1 MRQSVLPVR
10 PWVALRVLALVALGV
25 FSAVASAQDVAP
37 ARVGADV
44 ETEPGASLDVYESDA
59 RLDRLVRPVAGQTP
73 NVSEH
78 AEQIVIGPNGVG
90 GLSRRYY
97 AEFTTTLLIDSP
109 GRYEFELTS
118 DDGSQ
123 LIIDDQIV
131 IDNDGLHAMV
141 TRLGAIRLEAG
152 PVPLKV
158 RYFQN
163 EGGQGLELGWRPPGA
178 TAHLPIP
185 LERMRTPAGLT
196 RVVSPGAKRF
206 IADGSPR
213 TPGDGSPLESVH
225 PMWDLKTLVPED
237 APEGFDLK
245 IAGMAYLGDGQ
256 LAIAVYD
263 PRNNGQ
269 IIKSPNGKVWLLRGV
284 DGDPEEVT
292 VSLAAEGFI
301 NPLGLLYHDGGL
313 FVAQRDEI
321 TRLDDADGD
330 GVFETRKTIASGW
343 ISNNYHHFTFGP
355 VFLDGYLYAT
365 LSTSIGMGG
374 QKLLKHWSFGTVP
387 NAAHRGSVMK
397 IDPKT
402 GDIEYIAG
410 GLRTPNGLFVHDGKL
425 FVGEN
430 QGAWMPSNK
439 LNHLQPG
446 RFYGHYN
453 GNALTEA
460 YPDGAPPADFADQPL
475 TPPAVYLPQGEIAN
489 SPTDG
494 VTIPYGP
501 FAGQILMSD
510 VKHGGLRR
518 IALEEVEG
526 ELQGV
531 AFRHSQGFNAGLNR
545 LAFGEN
551 GELYVGGI
559 GERKSWSWRGTT
571 AGLQRLEPTGDT
583 STFEYKDITATPDGL
598 LIRFTHPVDPDMAG
612 DLYRYQVQQWRY
624 RPTSAYGGP
633 KFDRE
638 SLAVSAAEV
647 ADDGLS
653 VRLTLPGMK
662 SGRVIYLNFKAK
674 SSAGQPI
681 WSPEA
686 WYTMN
691 RIPGQPE
698 MAPEIP
704 LVRMLLF
711 TKTAGHRHANIP
723 DGVKA
728 IRILC
733 SRLGIDLIHTAD
745 ARLFN
750 DEDLA
755 KFDLVMFFNT
765 TGDILNDEQQAA
777 FERFIQAGN
786 GFVGIHAATD
796 AEYGWPWYT
805 RLVGAQFAGHS
816 KVVPAEMNV
825 VVTDHPSTR
834 HLPKRWARTDE
845 WFRYKAMN
853 PDEITVL
860 IEIDET
866 SYEGGNQGEPRP
878 IAWYHEYDGGRAWYT
893 GGGHTKEAFAE
904 PDFMQH
910 LAGGI
915 RWAAGMTEYTSA
927 KK

>member
-1 MRQSVLPVR
+1 MRQFVVR
-10 PWVALRVLALVALGV
+10 MNPWVVFCVFTVTAMAVGSPRVL
-25 FSAVASAQDVAP
+25 AQDVAP
-37 ARVGADV
+37 SRVGADV
-44 ETEPGASLDVYESDA
+44 DTEPGASLEVFEADTKLLCMVK
-59 RLDRLVRPVAGQTP
+59 PVPGQTP
-73 NVSEH
+73 NISEH
-78 AEQIVIGPNGVG
+78 VTNIAIGPNGVG
-90 GLSRRYY
+90 GLTRIYY
-97 AEFTTTLLIDSP
+97 AEFTTTLLIESP

-123 LIIDDQIV
+123 LLIGNGVV
-131 IDNDGLHAMV
+131 IDNDGIHAMV
-141 TRLGAIRLEAG
+141 TRLGAIDLEPG
-152 PVPLKV
+152 PVPMKV
-158 RYFQN
+158 RFFQN
-163 EGGQGLELGWRPPGA
+163 EGAQGLELRWRPPGA
-178 TAHLPIP
+178 TTHVPIP
-185 LERMRTPAGLT
+185 LERMRTAAGLT

-206 IADGSPR
+206 IIDGSPIV
-213 TPGDGSPLESVH
+213 PGDGSPLESVH
-225 PMWDLKTLVPED
+225 PMWDLKTIVPKD

-245 IAGMAYLGDGQ
+245 VAGMAYLGDGN
-256 LAIAVYD
+256 LALAVYD

-269 IIKSPNGKVWLLRGV
+269 IIKEPNGKVWLLRGV

-321 TRLDDADGD
+321 TRLDDTDND

-402 GDIEYIAG
+402 GEIEYIAG
-410 GLRTPNGLFVHDGKL
+410 GLRTPNGLFVHQGEL

-430 QGAWMPSNK
+430 QGAWMPTNK

-460 YPDGAPPADFADQPL
+460 YPEGAPPADFADQGL
-475 TPPAVYLPQGEIAN
+475 TPPAVHLPHGEIAN

-494 VTIPYGP
+494 ITVPDGP

-531 AFRHSQGFNAGLNR
+531 VFRHSQGFNAGLNR

-551 GELYVGGI
+551 GVLYVGGI
-559 GERKSWSWRGTT
+559 GERRSWSWRGTT

-598 LIRFTHPVDPDMAG
+598 LVRFTHPVDQDMAG
-612 DLYRYQVQQWRY
+612 DAYRYQVQQWRY

-638 SLAVSAAEV
+638 SLPVSAAEV

-662 SGRVIYLNFKAK
+662 SDRVIHLNFRAR
-674 SSAGQPI
+674 SAAGQTI

-698 MAPEIP
+698 MDPEIP

-711 TKTAGHRHANIP
+711 TKTAGFRHGNIP

-728 IRILC
+728 IRTLC
-733 SRLGIDLIHTAD
+733 SRLGIDMIHTED

-750 DEDLA
+750 DDDLA
-755 KFDLVMFFNT
+755 KFDVVTFFNT
-765 TGDILNDEQQAA
+765 TGNVLDEQQQAA
-777 FERFIQAGN
+777 FQRFIRAGN
-786 GFVGIHAATD
+786 GFAGIHAATD
-796 AEYGWPWYT
+796 TEHSWPWFNK
-805 RLVGAQFAGHS
+805 LVGGYFAGHP
-816 KVVPAEMNV
+816 KVQPAEMDVLNR
-825 VVTDHPSTR
+825 DHPSTV
-834 HLPKRWARTDE
+834 HLPERWSRTDE
-845 WFRYKAMN
+845 WYNFKSMYGGVN
-853 PDEITVL
+853 VL
-860 IEIDET
+860 LNLDET
-866 SYEGGNQGEPRP
+866 TYQGGKMGKNHPA
-878 IAWYHEYDGGRAWYT
+878 AWYHEFDGGRSWYT
-893 GGGHTKEAFAE
+893 AGGHTKEAFAE
-904 PDFMQH
+904 PYFMQH

-915 RWAAGMTEYTSA
+915 RWAAGMTEYTTD